1 MAKTRQRQ
9 KDPKPE
15 EGKVLKLPLQR
26 SSEFLS
32 KDEFVSI
39 LEKAGF
45 KLDPEVLRYL
55 RVPHALVRG
64 MNEKFEFF
72 DARSTQPIP
81 SAQEDLPLHC
91 FEKGKQAPSWIS
103 SWYLC
108 VTGSEGG
115 AVVVFVDKGRGVFL
129 KEAFSDQGE
138 LAQKIFRKMSENT
151 IG

>member
-1 MAKTRQRQ
+1 MARTRQKQ

-15 EGKVLKLPLQR
+15 DAKVLKLPLTR
-26 SSEFLS
+26 TSEFVT
-32 KDEFVSI
+32 KDEFAGI

-45 KLDPEVLRYL
+45 KLEPEVLRYL

-72 DARSTQPIP
+72 DARSSQPIP
-81 SAQEDLPLHC
+81 SSQDDLPLYC
-91 FEKGKQAPSWIS
+91 FDKGKPAPSWIS

-129 KEAFSDQGE
+129 KEAYSDQGE
-138 LAQKIFRKMSENT
+138 LAQKIFRKMAQDT